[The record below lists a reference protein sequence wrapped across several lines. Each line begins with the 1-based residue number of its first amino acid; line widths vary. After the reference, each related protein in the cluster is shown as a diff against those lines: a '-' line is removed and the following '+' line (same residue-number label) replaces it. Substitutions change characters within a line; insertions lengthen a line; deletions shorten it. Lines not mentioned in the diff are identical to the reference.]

1 MKSVLLVG
9 GEEARLKGIVTELE
23 GLGYATFFAPGAD
36 QALEALS
43 ITHFG
48 ALFCFDP
55 PLLAGLRKRS
65 SGAAGQCW
73 FVAVFTSDSI
83 SRPRVRFS
91 PGGTDT
97 EGADAVIEGNLASSG
112 WADLLGRFS
121 GEKSRTPEVVR
132 YALLAAFDRGSF
144 ERQMSFDRETMA
156 EIIRLYKGETAR
168 QLAELEKAIADGEGQ
183 QVRKLAHTL
192 KGSFGAVCA
201 LRAGALAHEI
211 ELAAVE
217 ANFSRELAMF
227 QELVPAV
234 GAAQTEMDALFGS

>member
-1 MKSVLLVG
+1 
-9 GEEARLKGIVTELE
+9 
-23 GLGYATFFAPGAD
+23 LGYATFFAPGAD

-43 ITHFG
+43 IAHFG
-48 ALFCFDP
+48 TLFCFDP

-65 SGAAGQCW
+65 RDVAGQCW
-73 FVAVFTSDSI
+73 FVAVFASDSV
-83 SRPRVRFS
+83 SLPRVRFS
-91 PGGTDT
+91 PGGTDI
-97 EGADAVIEGNLASSG
+97 EGADAVLEGNLASSG

-121 GEKSRTPEVVR
+121 GEKSRAPEGIR
-132 YALLAAFDRGSF
+132 YALLAAFDRGAF

-168 QLAELEKAIADGEGQ
+168 QLAELEKAIGDGESQ

-217 ANFSRELAMF
+217 SNFSRALAMF
-227 QELVPAV
+227 QELMPAV
-234 GAAQTEMDALFGS
+234 CAAEGEMDALFGS